1 MRNIK
6 LQESLQLSAQWI
18 VQKELQHTLKTKIK
32 GAKLFVVRANLLHP
46 PYIPVSLWFI
56 IIFLVFFY
64 LSKLL
69 FSGFLQFKGNFV
81 RVQNNSKCYD
91 STPLR

>member
-46 PYIPVSLWFI
+46 PYILVSLWFI

-69 FSGFLQFKGNFV
+69 FFFNLKAILYVSKIT
-81 RVQNNSKCYD
+81 QNAM
-91 STPLR
+91 TQLL